1 MLGLGLKQE
10 RRKKKKKL
18 THGKRPEQ
26 KKSKKYYN
34 TIRIATHATTF
45 TIPLPTRR
53 SSSHPPRLLFRTAA
67 AATNKISGGRG
78 RGATRGGFRKKWWEI
93 IQKEICRYVA
103 RYWSGSKCIHLDLC
117 LFGDNISDDTMSKNL
132 CVS

>member
-1 MLGLGLKQE
+1 LLGLGLKQE

-45 TIPLPTRR
+45 TIPTYSPILIP
-53 SSSHPPRLLFRTAA
+53 PPRLLFRTAA

-78 RGATRGGFRKKWWEI
+78 RGATRGGFRKK
-93 IQKEICRYVA
+93 
-103 RYWSGSKCIHLDLC
+103 
-117 LFGDNISDDTMSKNL
+117 
-132 CVS
+132 

>member
-1 MLGLGLKQE
+1 LLGLGLKQE

-26 KKSKKYYN
+26 KKGKKYYN

-67 AATNKISGGRG
+67 AATNKISGAEGEEPRE
-78 RGATRGGFRKKWWEI
+78 RD
-93 IQKEICRYVA
+93 
-103 RYWSGSKCIHLDLC
+103 SGKVMR
-117 LFGDNISDDTMSKNL
+117 NYPKRNL
-132 CVS
+132 QVHSNVLIWV